1 MNEAMGKILG
11 MAMAYGV
18 SSLGLL
24 LAYVNYR
31 KRIVKAER
39 VMSPQAWGVI
49 AASVVAVALG
59 AGVVASLAARAE
71 TTDAKP
77 APIEAEAGSAAAVQQ
92 TGEAPPPPTSDPSR
106 DRWPLVGI
114 VVPGTIFLL
123 ATWITGAL
131 HRRFSAS
138 GHGPGTKG
146 EAG

>member
-1 MNEAMGKILG
+1 MNEAIGKILG

-49 AASVVAVALG
+49 AASILAVAVG

-71 TTDAKP
+71 TPGAAQAEQPLQSVEP
-77 APIEAEAGSAAAVQQ
+77 AAQPEPAAV
-92 TGEAPPPPTSDPSR
+92 APARPPASAR
-106 DRWPLVGI
+106 ARWPLIGI
-114 VVPGTIFLL
+114 VVPGVIFFL
-123 ATWITGAL
+123 ATWITAAL
-131 HRRFSAS
+131 HRRFSVT
-138 GHGPGTKG
+138 GPATR
-146 EAG
+146 E